1 MKFKKIIMSA
11 VLLAGCFTAS
21 AQQET
26 ATKEVF
32 NPHWFVQA
40 QAGGQYTLGEV
51 SFGDL
56 LSGNAQVAF
65 GYKFTPVWALRLA
78 VGAWQSKGG
87 TDFSSYYTNS
97 LKDLGLQ
104 TYKYNYIAPTIDVT
118 CNITNWILGYNPKRI
133 VDAGIMA
140 GLGVNYGW
148 NNGEAAEVQQLVYK
162 NKSIPQDEA
171 HYMSLLWDKKT
182 RMVGKFGI
190 FADFHVSRRV
200 DLGIEVNANTL
211 SDSYNSKRAKNLD
224 WYFNALAGIK
234 INIGKVTKQVPV
246 DVEKP
251 VIVEKIVEKPVEKI
265 VEKVVYRDREPQT
278 NAVEKRE
285 TLRRDIFFN
294 IRGSE
299 VSKTEM
305 PKLEDVVAYLNK
317 YPEAKVSITGYADK
331 GTGNPKI
338 NVGYAKKR
346 AQMVA
351 DLLTKKYGIASSRIT
366 VDSKGDTVQPYE
378 QNDLN
383 RVSICIA
390 E

>member
-1 MKFKKIIMSA
+1 MKLKKIIMSA

-26 ATKEVF
+26 ATTKEVF
-32 NPHWFVQA
+32 NPHWFIQA

-51 SFGDL
+51 CFGDL
-56 LSGNAQVAF
+56 LSPNAQVAF

-87 TDFSSYYTNS
+87 TDFSEYSTPWLNI
-97 LKDLGLQ
+97 LGTQ
-104 TYKYNYIAPTIDVT
+104 TYKYNYIAPTVDVT
-118 CNITNWILGYNPKRI
+118 CNLTNWILGFNPKRVCDFGLI
-133 VDAGIMA
+133 A

-148 NNGEAAEVQQLVYK
+148 NNCEAADLQQVVLRGNVPL
-162 NKSIPQDEA
+162 NDEA
-171 HYMSLLWDKKT
+171 HYMSLLWDKKA

-190 FADFHVSRRV
+190 FCDFHLGRRV

-211 SDSYNSKRAKNLD
+211 SDSYNSKKAGNFD
-224 WYFNALAGIK
+224 WYFNALAGVRV
-234 INIGKVTKQVPV
+234 NLGKVRKTVEVPAQ
-246 DVEKP
+246 KP
-251 VIVEKIVEKPVEKI
+251 VIIEKIVEKPVEKI
-265 VEKVVYRDREPQT
+265 VYKEAPVT
-278 NAVEKRE
+278 NAAEKHE
-285 TLRRDIFFN
+285 TLRRDIFFR

-299 VSKTEM
+299 VSMTEM
-305 PKLEDVVAYLNK
+305 LKVEDVVNFLKK
-317 YPEAKVSITGYADK
+317 YPNTKVTITGYADK
-331 GTGNPKI
+331 GTGNAKI

-346 AQMVA
+346 AQKVA
-351 DLLTKKYGIASSRIT
+351 DLLTKKYGIDASRIS

>member
-1 MKFKKIIMSA
+1 MSA

-40 QAGGQYTLGEV
+40 QMGGQYTLGEV
-51 SFGDL
+51 KFGDL
-56 LSGNAQVAF
+56 LSLNAQVAG
-65 GYKFTPVWALRLA
+65 GYKFSPVWALRLA
-78 VGAWQSKGG
+78 VSGWQSKGG
-87 TDFSSYYTNS
+87 TDFSDYKTD
-97 LKDLGLQ
+97 LKNLGVQ
-104 TYKYNYIAPTIDVT
+104 TYKYNYIAPTLDIS
-118 CNITNWILGYNPKRI
+118 CNITNWILGYNPNRI
-133 VDAGIMA
+133 VDAGILA
-140 GLGVNYGW
+140 GLGANIGW
-148 NNGEAAEVQQLVYK
+148 NNGEAADLQKKVHPNGVT
-162 NKSIPQDEA
+162 DRA

-182 RMVGKFGI
+182 RMVGKMGI
-190 FADFHVSRRV
+190 FVDFHVSRRV

-211 SDSYNSKRAKNLD
+211 SDSYNSKKADNFD

-234 INIGKVTKQVPV
+234 VNIGKVSKRVPV
-246 DVEKP
+246 KASEGVGTNAEP

-265 VEKVVYRDREPQT
+265 VEKIVYKEPEATKREP
-278 NAVEKRE
+278 
-285 TLRRDIFFN
+285 LRRDIFFN

-305 PKLEDVVAYLNK
+305 PKVEDVVAYMNK

-351 DLLTKKYGIASSRIT
+351 DILTKKYGIAASRIT

>member
-40 QAGGQYTLGEV
+40 QMGGQYTLGEV
-51 SFGDL
+51 KFGDL
-56 LSGNAQVAF
+56 LSLNAQVAG
-65 GYKFTPVWALRLA
+65 GYKFSPVWALRLA
-78 VGAWQSKGG
+78 VSGWQSKSG
-87 TDFSSYYTNS
+87 S
-97 LKDLGLQ
+97 DLTYMGNGLGVE
-104 TYKYNYIAPTIDVT
+104 TWKYKYIAPTVDVT
-118 CNITNWILGYNPKRI
+118 CNITSWILGYNPKRI
-133 VDAGIMA
+133 FDAGILA
-140 GLGVNYGW
+140 GVGANIGW
-148 NNGEAAEVQQLVYK
+148 DNGEAAALQQRVQPNVA
-162 NKSIPQDEA
+162 NEPA
-171 HYMSLLWDKKT
+171 HYMTLLWTGTKA
-182 RMVGKFGI
+182 RFVGKFGV
-190 FADFHVSRRV
+190 FADFHIGRRV

-211 SDSYNSKRAKNLD
+211 GDAYNSKDANNTD

-234 INIGKVTKQVPV
+234 VNIGKVSKRVPV
-246 DVEKP
+246 KASEGVSTNAEP

-265 VEKVVYRDREPQT
+265 VEKIVYKEPEATKREP
-278 NAVEKRE
+278 
-285 TLRRDIFFN
+285 LRRDIFFN

-305 PKLEDVVAYLNK
+305 PKVEDVVAYMNK

-351 DLLTKKYGIASSRIT
+351 DILTKKYGIAASRIT